1 MFFFSGEFQ
10 CSEEAVTIA
19 AMTQIQNVF
28 VSPSGQRHASV
39 SKTEANIYRGSYMSD
54 HVLLDLLFNK
64 SNKTWSLL
72 LKTIKTRLAE
82 RRI

>member
-1 MFFFSGEFQ
+1 MCSCVFFFSGEFQ

-39 SKTEANIYRGSYMSD
+39 SKTEANIYGGSYMSD
-54 HVLLDLLFNK
+54 HVLLELLNESFEDDN
-64 SNKTWSLL
+64 
-72 LKTIKTRLAE
+72 KTRLAE